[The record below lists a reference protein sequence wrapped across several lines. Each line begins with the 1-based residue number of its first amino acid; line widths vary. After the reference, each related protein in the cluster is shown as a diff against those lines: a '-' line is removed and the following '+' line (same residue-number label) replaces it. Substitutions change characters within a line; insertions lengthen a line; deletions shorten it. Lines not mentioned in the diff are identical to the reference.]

1 MAFHYSDGNVSS
13 EHLMNDHYQPDYS
26 QPYVLQS
33 QEAEYELRSNVLV
46 DGGDRFGVS
55 AAVFDKYE
63 ELIWMGNQGGH
74 VTSYYGPTMQKYTSF
89 QVHATEEIR
98 DILTVD
104 KGIYLLTKSILR
116 HQIRRGI
123 PKFTH
128 NTEIFLVL
136 EQKHIYADLKN
147 ITGQE
152 YRILRM
158 QIILS
163 CEKILKRNLLA
174 WEQEAL
180 LYPRICADVCCREWR
195 QEKLTDC
202 VNCGQVSYCSDHPEH
217 LPSSHQRW
225 CKSYA
230 LYQKLVLH
238 HQTFGKLM
246 PKLPKKLF
254 ENWQIPDNMNEVD
267 TQNSL
272 CSVMDVSSTSQAMV
286 FGDQAGRLHLFSPQ
300 HNNEPVFNNFSR
312 ATEFADPPPNLP
324 YASFEDNSFSYS
336 SVPLPPLASGSK
348 WFNELPPEFFT
359 NVYRKPKPID
369 QEVLRTMKMQG
380 PIGYAPNPRTHR
392 RNQMPYIEEDL
403 EDIEN
408 PGVDRRNPQQPIPRY
423 YLKTELRFD
432 RNGENCEQENINE
445 TGLPGIQSTV
455 PNSYC
460 NPMLQVL
467 YYIPPLKATLL
478 AHTCAKEFCLSCE
491 LGFLFRALDS
501 SGGAACRATN
511 FLRAFRTVPEA
522 AALGLIL
529 PERTTPR
536 IDVATLV
543 QSWNRFIL
551 HQMHAEILETRR
563 KEKELAYLT
572 QRIRLVRPGN
582 KAVQKLLNG
591 EIDEFELDMQ
601 FLDPTLAEK
610 KDYDE
615 NWHNDTTFLNRPPQ
629 AECEELL
636 EAPQTPDI
644 EEPPPPIEDS
654 EISQLFAIARQQI
667 NRCMKCNKEEE
678 RDTVVLACALQYS
691 AGVGFLE
698 LVSASLASRRATPA
712 WCETCARFTPTTQVA
727 RILRLPPILAI
738 NCGGMTAQEKAFW
751 SRGGQKPTPEVIKRG
766 GSGKPCRY
774 GLHCARPGCRFKH
787 PESRPSATPQSNAQ
801 DNGCILPHHLNIRL
815 QPDGEVVITDKA
827 NATTDLKSDFKRR
840 YQCEN
845 YSLHAAVVCVEDNP
859 RNLVAYVKI
868 PDEKGDQRWYLFN
881 DLNIVQVSPEELLV
895 EVALCFVL
903 QHTEGCWDLIA
914 SAYVWAVRN

>member
-128 NTEIFLVL
+128 
-136 EQKHIYADLKN
+136 K
-147 ITGQE
+147 
-152 YRILRM
+152 
-158 QIILS
+158 
-163 CEKILKRNLLA
+163 NLLA

-787 PESRPSATPQSNAQ
+787 PERPSATPQSNAQ

-881 DLNIVQVSPEELLV
+881 DLNIVQVSPEEV
-895 EVALCFVL
+895 VSFSCWWKWPCVL
-903 QHTEGCWDLIA
+903 FYSTQR
-914 SAYVWAVRN
+914 AVGTS